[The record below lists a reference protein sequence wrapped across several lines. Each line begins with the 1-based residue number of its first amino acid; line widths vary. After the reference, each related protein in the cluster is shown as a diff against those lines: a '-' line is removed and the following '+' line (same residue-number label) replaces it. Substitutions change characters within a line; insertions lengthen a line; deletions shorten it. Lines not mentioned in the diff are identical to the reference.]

1 MEKKPLYYDGSGDGE
16 KLIQSEVV
24 KKQMSIVT
32 EIRKHLTGNPFVID
46 WSQVNV
52 VEKWFVIFVLLF
64 LIKNLFKW
72 VILISV
78 LGFW

>member
-16 KLIQSEVV
+16 KLIKSEVV

-32 EIRKHLTGNPFVID
+32 EVRKNLTGNPYVID

-52 VEKWFVIFVLLF
+52 VGK
-64 LIKNLFKW
+64 
-72 VILISV
+72 
-78 LGFW
+78 